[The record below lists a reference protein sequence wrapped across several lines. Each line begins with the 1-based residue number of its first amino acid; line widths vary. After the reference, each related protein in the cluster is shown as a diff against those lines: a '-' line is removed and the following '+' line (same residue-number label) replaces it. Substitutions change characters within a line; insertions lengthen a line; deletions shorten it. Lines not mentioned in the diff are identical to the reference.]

1 MAIIH
6 SSLSALSVSTSFVEL
21 PSIKYRILQQIL
33 QFCQKG
39 ELFVNSENVH
49 HLLHTAHQFQISP
62 VIEMCEHFLAHILRQ
77 DVLLELMD
85 IADHYILVR

>member
-6 SSLSALSVSTSFVEL
+6 SSLSVSTSIVEL

-33 QFCQKG
+33 LFCQKG
-39 ELFVNSENVH
+39 ELSVNSENVH
-49 HLLHTAHQFQISP
+49 HLLHRAHQFQISP
-62 VIEMCEHFLAHILRQ
+62 VIEMCEHFLTHILRQ

-85 IADHYILVR
+85 IADHYLLVR

>member
-6 SSLSALSVSTSFVEL
+6 SLFSIDTSFVEL
-21 PSIKYRILQQIL
+21 PSIKYKILQQIL

-39 ELFVNSENVH
+39 ELSVNSENVH
-49 HLLHTAHQFQISP
+49 HLLHTAHLFQISP
-62 VIEMCEHFLAHILRQ
+62 VIEMCEHFLVHILRQ

-85 IADHYILVR
+85 IADHYLLVR